1 MVLNTDYRGEVLSP
15 AELVILKTLGVNV
28 SIPGK
33 RSVMVDY
40 IKGKEM
46 RKLVLSPKARKPNS
60 LVEMNR

>member
-15 AELVILKTLGVNV
+15 AKLVILKTLGVNV

-46 RKLVLSPKARKPNS
+46 RKLVLSPKQGNQTVLSK
-60 LVEMNR
+60 

>member
-15 AELVILKTLGVNV
+15 AKLVILKTLGVNV

-40 IKGKEM
+40 IKGEEM
-46 RKLVLSPKARKPNS
+46 RKLVLSPKQGNQT
-60 LVEMNR
+60 V